1 VQSAHTAYIKIMT
14 RPILKA
20 LCAAFVLAA
29 GLGFAPADAL
39 ALSEQDRVDVVRIEN
54 YLDAIR
60 SYRSAF
66 FQIAPNGAVT
76 EGRFVMERPG
86 RLRFDY
92 DPPSPIEIVADGTYL
107 HYYDHELGQINSF
120 AIEDTPIGVLVQET
134 IRFDGLVH
142 VTEVVR
148 DPGVIRITLVDAED
162 PAMGSLTLV
171 FVDHPLELRQW
182 QVKDAQGL
190 VTTVAFLD
198 GTLNPVLDPAL
209 FIFDDPRDDL
219 KPGRAAK

>member
-1 VQSAHTAYIKIMT
+1 M
-14 RPILKA
+14 RWPILKA
-20 LCAAFVLAA
+20 LCAAFALAA
-29 GLGFAPADAL
+29 GVGFAPSGAL
-39 ALSEQDRVDVVRIEN
+39 ALSDQDRADIARIES

-92 DPPSPIEIVADGTYL
+92 DPPSPLEIVADGTYL

-120 AIEDTPIGVLVQET
+120 AIEDTPIGALVQET
-134 IRFDGLVH
+134 IRFDELVD
-142 VTEVVR
+142 VTEVSR
-148 DPGVIRITLVDAED
+148 DPGVIRVTLVDAED

-171 FVDHPLELRQW
+171 FMDAPLELRQW
-182 QVKDAQGL
+182 QLKDAQGL

-198 GTLNPVLDPAL
+198 GTLNPPLDPAL
-209 FIFDDPRDDL
+209 FVFDDPRSDL
-219 KPGRAAK
+219 KPGKAAN

>member
-1 VQSAHTAYIKIMT
+1 MT
-14 RPILKA
+14 RHTPWA
-20 LCAAFVLAA
+20 LCAAFVIAT
-29 GLGFAPADAL
+29 GLGFVPTGAQ
-39 ALSEQDRVDVVRIEN
+39 ALSEEDRADIARIEN
-54 YLDAIR
+54 YLDAIQ

-66 FQIAPNGAVT
+66 FQIAPNGMVT
-76 EGRFVMERPG
+76 KGSFVMERPG

-92 DPPSPIEIVADGTYL
+92 DPPSPLEIVADGTYL

-134 IRFDGLVH
+134 IRFDELVN
-142 VTEVVR
+142 VTEVSR
-148 DPGVIRITLVDAED
+148 DPGVIRVTLVDADD

-198 GTLNPVLDPAL
+198 GTLNPPLDPAL
-209 FIFDDPRDDL
+209 FVFDDPRGAIRSG
-219 KPGRAAK
+219 KAAN

>member
-1 VQSAHTAYIKIMT
+1 MT
-14 RPILKA
+14 RRTLWA

-29 GLGFAPADAL
+29 GLGFAPTGAQ
-39 ALSEQDRVDVVRIEN
+39 ALSEEDRADIARIES
-54 YLDAIR
+54 YLDAIQ

-66 FQIAPNGAVT
+66 FQIAPNGMVT
-76 EGRFVMERPG
+76 EGHFVMERPG
-86 RLRFDY
+86 RLRFEY
-92 DPPSPIEIVADGTYL
+92 DPPSPLEIVADGSYL

-134 IRFDGLVH
+134 IRFDELVD
-142 VTEVVR
+142 VTEVSR
-148 DPGVIRITLVDAED
+148 DPGVIRVTLVDAED

-190 VTTVAFLD
+190 VTTVAFLN
-198 GTLNPVLDPAL
+198 GTLNPPLDPAL
-209 FIFDDPRDDL
+209 FVFDDPRGAIR
-219 KPGRAAK
+219 PGKAAN

>member
-1 VQSAHTAYIKIMT
+1 MT
-14 RPILKA
+14 QRVLRA
-20 LCAAFVLAA
+20 LCAALALA
-29 GLGFAPADAL
+29 TGLGLGPAGAL
-39 ALSEQDRVDVVRIEN
+39 ALSDQDRADIARIES

-92 DPPSPIEIVADGTYL
+92 DPPSPLEIVADGTYL

-134 IRFDGLVH
+134 IRFDDLVD
-142 VTEVVR
+142 VTEVRR
-148 DPGVIRITLVDAED
+148 DPGVIRVTLVDAED

-171 FVDHPLELRQW
+171 FVDAPLELRQW

-198 GTLNPVLDPAL
+198 GTLNPPLDPAL
-209 FIFDDPRDDL
+209 FVFDDPRGTIRGG
-219 KPGRAAK
+219 KAAK

>member
-1 VQSAHTAYIKIMT
+1 MT
-14 RPILKA
+14 RSIVRA

-29 GLGFAPADAL
+29 GLGFAPTGAL
-39 ALSEQDRVDVVRIEN
+39 ALSEQDRADIARIES

-76 EGRFVMERPG
+76 EGRFVMARPG

-92 DPPSPIEIVADGTYL
+92 APPSPLEIVADGTYL

-134 IRFDGLVH
+134 IRFDELVD
-142 VTEVVR
+142 VTEVSR
-148 DPGVIRITLVDAED
+148 DPGVIRVTLVDAED

-171 FVDHPLELRQW
+171 FMDAPLELRQW

-198 GTLNPVLDPAL
+198 GTLNPTLDPAL
-209 FIFDDPRDDL
+209 FVFDDPRDEF
-219 KPGRAAK
+219 KPGKAGN

>member
-1 VQSAHTAYIKIMT
+1 MT
-14 RPILKA
+14 RSFLRA
-20 LCAAFVLAA
+20 LCAAFVLAS
-29 GLGFAPADAL
+29 GLGFAPAGAL
-39 ALSEQDRVDVVRIEN
+39 ALSEQDRADIARIES

-66 FQIAPNGAVT
+66 FQIAPNGAVS
-76 EGRFVMERPG
+76 EGNFVMERPG

-92 DPPSPIEIVADGTYL
+92 APPSPLEIVADGRYL

-134 IRFDGLVH
+134 IRFDELVE
-142 VTEVVR
+142 VTEVSR
-148 DPGVIRITLVDAED
+148 DPGVIRVTLVDAED

-171 FVDHPLELRQW
+171 FVDAPLELRQW

-198 GTLNPVLDPAL
+198 GTLNPPLDPAL
-209 FIFDDPRDDL
+209 FVFDDPRSKL
-219 KPGRAAK
+219 KPGKVGN